1 MSSDSLKNFLIIFL
15 IIILIAVIVYII
27 KMNFFNNTKEQ
38 FNSPIPINHKNLHK
52 PSVYVFVSKTCPA
65 CVSYKQG
72 NKMEV
77 EKVVKE
83 LGLELNEVDVNS
95 NLDNATQDIYKKCN
109 VQYIPTACLVKPSG
123 EIKQL
128 GNGNALN
135 KNIIMSSL

>member
-1 MSSDSLKNFLIIFL
+1 MF
-15 IIILIAVIVYII
+15 IIILIIVLIIVYVY
-27 KMNFFNNTKEQ
+27 FFNNTKVQTSPVEEQ
-38 FNSPIPINHKNLHK
+38 FNSLMSLNHKNPQK
-52 PSVYVFVSKTCPA
+52 PSVYVFVSSTCPA

-72 NKMEV
+72 NKMNV

-83 LGLELNEVDVNS
+83 LGLDLNEVDVNS
-95 NLDNATQDIYKKCN
+95 NLDNITQDIYKKCN

-135 KNIIMSSL
+135 KTIIMSSL

>member
-1 MSSDSLKNFLIIFL
+1 MFTIIL
-15 IIILIAVIVYII
+15 IIILIVIFVYNI
-27 KMNFFNNTKEQ
+27 KINFNTKEQ
-38 FNSPIPINHKNLHK
+38 FNSPISINHINPQK
-52 PSVYVFVSKTCPA
+52 PSIYVFVSSTCPA

-95 NLDNATQDIYKKCN
+95 NLDNITQDIYKKCDI
-109 VQYIPTACLVKPSG
+109 QYIPTACLVKPNG